1 MFDQKILC
9 LGNNSEDTDSRTSL
23 LAVENNTEN
32 YGLISSADFVPVE
45 VGYYHTTILDIP
57 FGGIIEL
64 AQQFDCVVM
73 HDQPVEEWSHWK
85 PLLSTY
91 KLMLELDKSGY
102 GTVYKDNNNI
112 KKYTTFER
120 FLNENKSFCIYPWIN
135 YVEVHGELTTCAR
148 SSKKVTTK
156 DKLGNWKTNTE
167 YQKIREAMLRGERLP
182 ETCKTCYGYEDHGIE
197 SYRTFETKEWIS
209 KLGINTIEEL
219 DKIEHPY
226 YYEIRLSNKCNIMC
240 RSCKPEFSHLID
252 QEFKKHNIIH
262 PIEQVFKYSSIDVI
276 DISTLSPKVRVYLTG
291 GEPTIMHEVL
301 QFMRDCIKAG
311 KTDFDFTLGTNAQKI
326 SPTFLELADHFTNM
340 NFSISIDGYGRIND
354 YWRHGSDWNT
364 VITNTKLLASRG
376 HNISINTV
384 PGIYNVT
391 NLHLLF
397 EFLDQEFPHT
407 SVYLQINYFGPQ
419 TAYNHP
425 FPELVVKSMERCR
438 QTKMYYSD
446 GKSNK
451 TCIDSLYDHYSKS
464 PKCDIPLLKEFFD
477 YNDRL
482 DQVRGVMLKDFIPEL
497 EAARSLLQ
505 FD

>member
-112 KKYTTFER
+112 KKYSTFEK
-120 FLNENKSFCIYPWIN
+120 FLKENKSFCIYPWIN
-135 YVEVHGELTTCAR
+135 FVEEGGRLTTCAR
-148 SSKKVTTK
+148 SSITVTTRE
-156 DKLGNWKTNTE
+156 KLIDWKTNAD
-167 YQKIREAMLRGERLP
+167 YQKIRGAMLRGERLP
-182 ETCKTCYGYEDHGIE
+182 EHCKRCYQYEDYGIE

-209 KLGINTIEEL
+209 KLDINSIEDL

-226 YYEIRLSNKCNIMC
+226 YYEVRLSNKCNLMC
-240 RSCKPEFSHLID
+240 RSCNPAHSHLID
-252 QEFKKHNIIH
+252 QEFKKHNIIYSA
-262 PIEQVFKYSSIDVI
+262 PLRFEYSSLDVI
-276 DISTLSPKVRVYLTG
+276 DISTLGPKTRVYLTG
-291 GEPTIMHEVL
+291 GEPTIMTEVL
-301 QFMRDCIKAG
+301 EFMRNCIRAG

-326 SPTFLELADHFTNM
+326 SPAFLALTDHFTNM
-340 NFSISIDGYGRIND
+340 NFSISLDGYGKVND
-354 YWRHGSDWNT
+354 YWRHGSDWDT
-364 VITNTKLLASRG
+364 VISNTKLLESRG

-407 SVYLQINYFGPQ
+407 AVYLQINRFGPQ
-419 TAYNHP
+419 SAYNHP
-425 FPELVVKSMERCR
+425 NPELVIASLDRCR
-438 QTKMYYSD
+438 KTKMYHSD

-451 TCIDSLYDHYSKS
+451 TCIDSLYNHYSQN
-464 PKCDIPLLKEFFD
+464 PVCDLKLLKEFFD
-477 YNDRL
+477 YNNRL

-497 EAARSLLQ
+497 ESAQSLVQ
-505 FD
+505 CG